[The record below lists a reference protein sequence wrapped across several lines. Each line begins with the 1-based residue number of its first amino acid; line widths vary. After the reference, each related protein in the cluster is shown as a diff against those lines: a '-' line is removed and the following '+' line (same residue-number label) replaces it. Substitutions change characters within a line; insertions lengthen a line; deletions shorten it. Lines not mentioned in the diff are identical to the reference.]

1 MAEKEKIVANGKDQ
15 KILQHDIEEI
25 DKKVEEVQ
33 VLENLIKEQT
43 VASKSFIYVIIA
55 LLVYLIFMVI
65 PDLESVQQNSIE
77 KIDKKVTFMENDL
90 NSILVQSERYKK
102 STRVFTKDNQCA
114 SCHLSPDYLLH
125 NLLTKYPSFSD
136 VKSFMSVGHQ
146 RYYTMT
152 TPIPDAELQY
162 IYRAL
167 Q

>member
-1 MAEKEKIVANGKDQ
+1 MADKKIANGEDE

-33 VLENLIKEQT
+33 QMERSAENQI
-43 VASKSFIYVIIA
+43 VASKIWIYVIIG
-55 LLVYLIFMVI
+55 LLVYLVFMVI
-65 PDLESVQQNSIE
+65 PD
-77 KIDKKVTFMENDL
+77 IDEKVTWMEKDL
-90 NSILVQSERYKK
+90 NSVLVQSERFKK
-102 STRVFTKDNQCA
+102 ATRVFAKDNQCA

-125 NLLTKYPSFSD
+125 NLLMKYPSFSD
-136 VKSFMSVGHQ
+136 IKAFMSVGHQ

-152 TPIPDAELQY
+152 SPIADEELLA

>member
-1 MAEKEKIVANGKDQ
+1 MAEKEKVVVNGKDQ
-15 KILQHDIEEI
+15 KIIQHDIE
-25 DKKVEEVQ
+25 DLDTKVEEVKQ
-33 VLENLIKEQT
+33 LETLIKDQT

-55 LLVYLIFMVI
+55 LLIYLIFIVI
-65 PDLESVQQNSIE
+65 PD
-77 KIDKKVTFMENDL
+77 IDEKVTFMEKDL
-90 NSILVQSERYKK
+90 SSILVQSERYKK

-152 TPIPDAELQY
+152 TPIPDEELLEV
-162 IYRAL
+162 YRAL

>member
-1 MAEKEKIVANGKDQ
+1 MAEKEKVVANGKDQ
-15 KILQHDIEEI
+15 KIIQHDIE
-25 DKKVEEVQ
+25 DLDTKVEEVRQ
-33 VLENLIKEQT
+33 LETLIKDQT

-55 LLVYLIFMVI
+55 LLIYLIFMVI
-65 PDLESVQQNSIE
+65 PD
-77 KIDKKVTFMENDL
+77 IDEKVTFMEKDL

-125 NLLTKYPSFSD
+125 NLLKKYPSFSD

-152 TPIPDAELQY
+152 TPMPDAELLEV
-162 IYRAL
+162 YRAL